1 MGKVLSMS
9 LQTIGNCA
17 QVTKPRP
24 ELLFLIQDPVF
35 FFPKRYGPA
44 GFLFLLLLSQFFF
57 SILQIQRSWESF
69 CLCQGRKFMLPISNL
84 LGQAQ
89 IKPNGLSGL
98 LHSSG
103 FRGGPNAEKEVCFST
118 GYNELLNPL

>member
-57 SILQIQRSWESF
+57 FYFTNSEELGIILS
-69 CLCQGRKFMLPISNL
+69 
-84 LGQAQ
+84 
-89 IKPNGLSGL
+89 LSRQEI
-98 LHSSG
+98 HASH
-103 FRGGPNAEKEVCFST
+103 K
-118 GYNELLNPL
+118 